1 MTQDDFEKFE
11 DLLSGVGEIY
21 GKTLSE
27 FALTLWWGALKDYD
41 LTAIRNALSRY
52 VVNPDNGQFMPK
64 PADVVRM
71 IGGTSTDSAMIAWTK
86 VDKAV
91 RQVGTWQDVVF
102 DDPLIHRIIGEMGGW
117 IEFGK
122 KTEDE
127 WPFVAKEFETRYRGY
142 ASRGITPEYK
152 GVLTGIANA
161 NNSRHGFNCGK
172 PVLIGDPEKARRV
185 IQMGGDTPQMI
196 TRAGDKVRA
205 LLGAA

>member
-27 FALTLWWGALKDYD
+27 FALSLWWGALKNYD
-41 LTAIRNALSRY
+41 LAAIRNALHRH

-102 DDPLIHRIIGEMGGW
+102 DDPLIHRVIDDMGGW

-161 NNSRHGFNCGK
+161 NNSRHGFDCGK

-185 IQMGGDTPQMI
+185 IQMGGDIPQMI

>member
-102 DDPLIHRIIGEMGGW
+102 DDPLIHRGHGRVDRVRQKDRGRMAVCRQGVRDTLSRLCVTWHHAGIQRGV
-117 IEFGK
+117 
-122 KTEDE
+122 D
-127 WPFVAKEFETRYRGY
+127 RYRQRQQQP
-142 ASRGITPEYK
+142 SW
-152 GVLTGIANA
+152 
-161 NNSRHGFNCGK
+161 F
-172 PVLIGDPEKARRV
+172 
-185 IQMGGDTPQMI
+185 
-196 TRAGDKVRA
+196 
-205 LLGAA
+205 